1 MYLTIAKVLDA
12 RYTWEICVF
21 QVPYTQE
28 ICVFR
33 VLYKMNHN
41 VIVKYKILITA
52 YKRDKMLDFNA
63 TDNAMQKMTF

>member
-1 MYLTIAKVLDA
+1 MRGTSQCPKD
-12 RYTWEICVF
+12 RPYTW
-21 QVPYTQE
+21 E

-41 VIVKYKILITA
+41 IIVKYKILITA
-52 YKRDKMLDFNA
+52 YKWDKMLDFNA